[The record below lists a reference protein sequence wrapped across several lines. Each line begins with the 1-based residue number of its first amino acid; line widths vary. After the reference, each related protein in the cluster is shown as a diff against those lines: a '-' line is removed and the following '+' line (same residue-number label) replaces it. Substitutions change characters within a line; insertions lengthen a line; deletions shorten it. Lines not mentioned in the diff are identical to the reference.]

1 MKCKT
6 CEGDVPPKFAHA
18 IATNICPFCGQEIMD
33 SELQSALTE
42 LKQVM
47 TASES
52 YPEEIFDWL
61 KCNFNLVLNEGLV
74 PEEEYNGLEDQYE
87 TALEKITELQTQLAN
102 VKPTP
107 RSGKAAMEKRNV
119 EVDKD
124 EEGNDIGG
132 EVIQDQETTNKFFKN
147 AQVKAPGDN
156 ASYYR
161 DMVKQIKKT
170 GTMGLM
176 SEGGGTGMITPDMLD
191 AVDSEEAAEYQ
202 AMLSGGSSFINSS
215 VSSDDYGGDDEIPAV
230 ALAMMNR
237 AKSSQGGDYNA
248 RDVAKLQELQK
259 KASRVSRE
267 MNEGGGVGLIRR

>member
-33 SELQSALTE
+33 GELQTALTD

-47 TASES
+47 TATES
-52 YPEEIFDWL
+52 YPEEVFDWL

-102 VKPTP
+102 VKPVA
-107 RSGKAAMEKRNV
+107 RSGRAAAEKRAL
-119 EVDKD
+119 EADKD

-191 AVDSEEAAEYQ
+191 AVDSEETAEYQ

-215 VSSDDYGGDDEIPAV
+215 VQGDDYGGDDEIPAV
-230 ALAMMNR
+230 ALAMMNK
-237 AKSSQGGDYNA
+237 AKSQSGDYNA

-259 KASRVSRE
+259 KASRASRE
-267 MNEGGGVGLIRR
+267 MNEGGSIGLIRR